1 MKKRKKKVAEKRAK
15 KTGLI
20 KEKKA
25 KVLTTLTG
33 LGEKLYNQIAQRQFP
48 WIQMPNR
55 SIYNI
60 KYDQNLRQY
69 ILGDKSVK
77 RSSRNIKHI
86 RPLTQ
91 LVWTASFV
99 DELKQQDRT
108 STLRDVFYSAQAYEM
123 NFADQTESDN
133 IITDLE
139 TVIGHSRE
147 DFNVFPEERSAIF
160 GNLVIEYTVPGYEG
174 KRLNLASHPDG
185 MMIGPALTSA
195 EFVECKADK
204 IIAIEKGGLFTRFV
218 EEKVHDKYK
227 AILIHTAGQAP
238 RATRSLLRRLN
249 QELDLPVFIFSVDG
263 DETILIEKNG
273 LLRNVRIGDYVDRLL
288 TESNSR
294 YMPDGGLL
302 EVERAADGLA
312 LTGAI
317 SPELNRKWSAINY
330 ALRHPIHEPLWEIV
344 AANGYAV
351 KVTGSHSVMSYDG
364 NKLVPRRANELR
376 VGDFLVACTR
386 VPAKEDLVEID
397 LLELISGESPDILRH
412 LWIVGDARE
421 SIACRYAEDNL
432 LWRRVRARAVPFRK
446 FIEKNVKPSGAKVRW
461 AKSEISYP
469 SRIRVSAALCRLLGY
484 YVAEG
489 CVAGDPPCIQ
499 LSFGRHERHLVDDA
513 VRCVRKVFKSDAR
526 VYFSR
531 SEALIRFGGPLL
543 AHVFAKLLGAGG
555 NAAEKSVPFVVF
567 NIPKKFKLEFLKGYY
582 RGDGIVRLS
591 PQKVEL
597 SAPTVSRKLASDL
610 VLLLSQLGVWCS
622 VERVRNA
629 VRDGVRRK
637 EVYRVT
643 VRHQEGLSK
652 LYPICA
658 DLRPDL
664 AKRHLRRAVRK
675 SPIWRSLPSQMIFSA
690 RDTIRKRWDK
700 DDRRWL
706 ETFLQHGLYGYKRIP
721 YHTVS
726 KILAHVR
733 DESGNDRLN
742 FIRKLVQNDL
752 VLLPIKQIR
761 QTRSSREYVYDIE
774 VDGMHTFTAGLGP
787 LVLHN
792 TDADPWGM
800 HIAMVI
806 ISGSANAAHL
816 RDLNTPDAK
825 WAGVWAS
832 DIVEYDLPSD
842 KLTDLDV
849 KRLYE
854 LEKDPRYEGKLWK
867 REIETFLKVKK
878 KAEQEAFSRYGL
890 AYIVDEYLPAKLEEM
905 EKY

>member
-1 MKKRKKKVAEKRAK
+1 MKKGKKRVAEKRAK

-25 KVLTTLTG
+25 KILTALTG
-33 LGEKLYNQIAQRQFP
+33 LGEKLYDQIAQRQFP

-60 KYDQNLRQY
+60 QYDQNLRQY
-69 ILGDKSVK
+69 ILGEKSVK

-139 TVIGHSRE
+139 TVIRHSRE

-185 MMIGPALTSA
+185 MMIGPALTNA

-227 AILIHTAGQAP
+227 AILVHTAGQAP
-238 RATRSLLRRLN
+238 RATRSLIRRLN
-249 QELDLPVFIFSVDG
+249 RELDLPVYIF
-263 DETILIEKNG
+263 
-273 LLRNVRIGDYVDRLL
+273 
-288 TESNSR
+288 
-294 YMPDGGLL
+294 
-302 EVERAADGLA
+302 
-312 LTGAI
+312 
-317 SPELNRKWSAINY
+317 
-330 ALRHPIHEPLWEIV
+330 
-344 AANGYAV
+344 
-351 KVTGSHSVMSYDG
+351 
-364 NKLVPRRANELR
+364 
-376 VGDFLVACTR
+376 C
-386 VPAKEDLVEID
+386 
-397 LLELISGESPDILRH
+397 
-412 LWIVGDARE
+412 
-421 SIACRYAEDNL
+421 
-432 LWRRVRARAVPFRK
+432 
-446 FIEKNVKPSGAKVRW
+446 
-461 AKSEISYP
+461 
-469 SRIRVSAALCRLLGY
+469 
-484 YVAEG
+484 
-489 CVAGDPPCIQ
+489 
-499 LSFGRHERHLVDDA
+499 
-513 VRCVRKVFKSDAR
+513 
-526 VYFSR
+526 
-531 SEALIRFGGPLL
+531 
-543 AHVFAKLLGAGG
+543 
-555 NAAEKSVPFVVF
+555 
-567 NIPKKFKLEFLKGYY
+567 
-582 RGDGIVRLS
+582 
-591 PQKVEL
+591 
-597 SAPTVSRKLASDL
+597 
-610 VLLLSQLGVWCS
+610 
-622 VERVRNA
+622 
-629 VRDGVRRK
+629 
-637 EVYRVT
+637 
-643 VRHQEGLSK
+643 
-652 LYPICA
+652 
-658 DLRPDL
+658 
-664 AKRHLRRAVRK
+664 
-675 SPIWRSLPSQMIFSA
+675 
-690 RDTIRKRWDK
+690 
-700 DDRRWL
+700 
-706 ETFLQHGLYGYKRIP
+706 
-721 YHTVS
+721 
-726 KILAHVR
+726 
-733 DESGNDRLN
+733 
-742 FIRKLVQNDL
+742 
-752 VLLPIKQIR
+752 
-761 QTRSSREYVYDIE
+761 
-774 VDGMHTFTAGLGP
+774 
-787 LVLHN
+787 
-792 TDADPWGM
+792 DADPWGM

-842 KLTDLDV
+842 KLTDLDI